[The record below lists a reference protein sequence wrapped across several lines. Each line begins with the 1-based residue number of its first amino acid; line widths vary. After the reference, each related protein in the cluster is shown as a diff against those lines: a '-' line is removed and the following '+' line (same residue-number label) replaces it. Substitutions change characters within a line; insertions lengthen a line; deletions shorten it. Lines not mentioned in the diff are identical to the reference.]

1 MAHSALIIIDV
12 QLSFLH
18 RPFWSET
25 DVPAFKQAL
34 TALIEGCRRQR
45 VALVDVLHA
54 NGDDGVFGLKSG
66 LVKRMPFL
74 THTADITFIKHVH
87 NSLTESG
94 LHEWLGAA
102 GIDHLIIAGMR
113 TEQCCETTAR
123 VASDLGYRVTFV
135 TEATLTFPMT
145 HAGRTLSAADLK
157 HHTET
162 VLIDR
167 FATIHTVDEC
177 LAELARDNVIS

>member
-1 MAHSALIIIDV
+1 MAHSALLIIDV

-18 RPFWSET
+18 RPFWSEN
-25 DVPAFKQAL
+25 DIPAFQQAL
-34 TALIEGCRRQR
+34 SSLIEGCRRHD
-45 VALVDVLHA
+45 VALVDILH
-54 NGDDGVFGLKSG
+54 NSGDGPFSLASG

-74 THTADITFIKHVH
+74 THTADVTLIKHVH
-87 NSLTESG
+87 NALTDSG
-94 LHEWLGAA
+94 LHQWLQEQEIG
-102 GIDHLIIAGMR
+102 HLIIAGMR

-145 HAGRTLSAADLK
+145 HDGRTLSAAELK

-162 VLIDR
+162 VLVDR
-167 FATIHTVDEC
+167 FADIRTAAEC
-177 LAELARDNVIS
+177 LAELADRAKAS

>member
-1 MAHSALIIIDV
+1 MAHSALLIIDV

-25 DVPAFKQAL
+25 DLPAFKLAL
-34 TALIEGCRRQR
+34 NTLIDGCRRQN
-45 VALVDVLHA
+45 VALVDILHA
-54 NGDDGVFGLKSG
+54 NGDEGVFGLKSG

-74 THTADITFIKHVH
+74 NHTPDVTLIKHVH

-94 LHEWLGAA
+94 LHEWLTER

-157 HHTET
+157 HH
-162 VLIDR
+162 
-167 FATIHTVDEC
+167 
-177 LAELARDNVIS
+177 